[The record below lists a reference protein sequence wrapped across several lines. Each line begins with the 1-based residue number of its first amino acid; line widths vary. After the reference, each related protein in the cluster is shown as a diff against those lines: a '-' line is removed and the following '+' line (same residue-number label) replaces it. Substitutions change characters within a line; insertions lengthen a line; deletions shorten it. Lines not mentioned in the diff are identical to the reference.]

1 MYAKMHIDGGKKARK
16 DLTDLMITHILSIE
30 RTPPD
35 YARVNHQHVMSCGSR
50 AGGSF
55 FLRHSE
61 RDASIEEISGKIK
74 RMPCL

>member
-35 YARVNHQHVMSCGSR
+35 YARVNHQHAMSCGSR

-55 FLRHSE
+55 FFH
-61 RDASIEEISGKIK
+61 AGKIAA
-74 RMPCL
+74 